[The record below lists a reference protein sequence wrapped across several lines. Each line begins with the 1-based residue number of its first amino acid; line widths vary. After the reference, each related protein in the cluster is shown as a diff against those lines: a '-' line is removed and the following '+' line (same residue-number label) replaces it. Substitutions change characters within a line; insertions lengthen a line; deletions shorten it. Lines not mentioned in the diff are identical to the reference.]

1 VRLVTCAGATIAAA
15 ALAGCGGSSG
25 HTWGG
30 PPAPAADG
38 TVSVEA
44 FEAHRETVEEPWE
57 SSPALVAAEFV
68 RLGERTAVNTSI
80 ETSSESEGSSPTVT
94 ITLDGLLDDSVRAER
109 WVLELEPAGGDGF
122 RLVSVRRTQRCQPD
136 RGHEGFS
143 AERCS

>member
-1 VRLVTCAGATIAAA
+1 
-15 ALAGCGGSSG
+15 
-25 HTWGG
+25 
-30 PPAPAADG
+30 
-38 TVSVEA
+38 VSVEA